1 MFIGKI
7 NLTQEIKYFKIT
19 TDQAANMKKVF
30 GDVLESSNDSVLVS
44 ETVVE
49 ADIEADIYK

>member
-1 MFIGKI
+1 
-7 NLTQEIKYFKIT
+7 
-19 TDQAANMKKVF
+19 MKKGF
-30 GDVLESSNDSVLVS
+30 GDVLESSTDAVLVS